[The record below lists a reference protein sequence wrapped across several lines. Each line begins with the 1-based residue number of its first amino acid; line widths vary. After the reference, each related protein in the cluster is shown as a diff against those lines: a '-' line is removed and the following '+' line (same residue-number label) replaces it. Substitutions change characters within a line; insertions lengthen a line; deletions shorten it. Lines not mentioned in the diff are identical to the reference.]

1 MHRHLFRTD
10 ALCLYRLSELAYFVF
25 TGFFVIMSL
34 LSFRAVSLSF
44 GGPFLLNQADFS
56 LERGERVC
64 ILGRN
69 GEGKSSL
76 LKLLTGENIAD
87 SGEISRQ
94 QGLVI
99 ASLSQEVPHSLTGD
113 VFDIVADGFG
123 AAAGLL
129 QKYHHLSHAC
139 ELGDMD
145 ACMELGN
152 IQSDM
157 DAQNSWS
164 LQHKVEQILS
174 RMELDGNA
182 TLESLSGGRK
192 RRVMLARALVQEP
205 DILLLD
211 EPTNHLDV
219 ASIQWLE
226 NFLASYNGTVIFISH
241 DRAFIDRVATRVVEL
256 DRGILRSFVGS
267 YSQYLIEKPQ
277 LLEAEAKQNA
287 VFDKKLAEEEVW
299 IRQGIKARRTRNEGR
314 VRALIELR
322 KERSDRRERVG
333 NAQVTIQEAEK
344 SGKLVFDIKNINVT
358 AGDKVLVK
366 NFSAMVMRGD
376 KIGLLGEN
384 GIGKTSLIRVILGE
398 NPASQGVV
406 HVGTKLE
413 VAYFDQLRNQLD
425 DEKTVIE
432 NIAHGSDF
440 IEINGERKHALS
452 YLQDFLFSP
461 QRARTPVK
469 ALSGGERNRVLL
481 ARLFSRPSNVLVM
494 DEPTNDLDIETLEL
508 LEERLMAYQGTVLL
522 ISHDRAFL
530 DNVVTDTWAFM
541 GNSVV
546 EEFVGGYQDW
556 LRQTSN
562 RNIKVSNDT
571 SPALTQPLQNKEKS
585 TNTKRKL
592 SYNEQRELEALPKKI
607 ATLEQEQQQLQHQLN
622 DVNFYAQ
629 HPDNAVLASQRLGQI
644 EEELL
649 TLLERWTLLDA

>member
-1 MHRHLFRTD
+1 
-10 ALCLYRLSELAYFVF
+10 
-25 TGFFVIMSL
+25 MSL

-44 GGPFLLNQADFS
+44 GGPLLLNQADFS

-76 LKLLTGENIAD
+76 LKLLTGENLAD

-99 ASLSQEVPHSLTGD
+99 AALSQEVPHGLTGD
-113 VFDIVADGFG
+113 VFDIVADGLG
-123 AAAGLL
+123 QAAGLL

-139 ELGDMD
+139 ELGDME
-145 ACMELGN
+145 ACTELGN
-152 IQSDM
+152 IQHDM
-157 DAQNSWS
+157 DAQDSWS

-182 TLESLSGGRK
+182 ALDSLSGGRK

-219 ASIQWLE
+219 ESIQWLE
-226 NFLASYNGTVIFISH
+226 TFLASYNGTAIFISH

-256 DRGILRSFVGS
+256 DRGILRSFAGS

-322 KERSDRRERVG
+322 KERGERRERVG
-333 NAQVTIQEAEK
+333 TAQVSIQEAQK
-344 SGKLVFDIKNINVT
+344 SGKLVFDIRNICVC
-358 AGDKVLVK
+358 AGNKTLV
-366 NFSAMVMRGD
+366 NDFSAIVMRGD

-384 GIGKTSLIRVILGE
+384 GVGKTSLIRVILGE
-398 NPASQGVV
+398 DTPTQGSVQF
-406 HVGTKLE
+406 GTKLE
-413 VAYFDQLRNQLD
+413 IAYFDQLRNQLD
-425 DEKTVIE
+425 EEKTVLE

-440 IEINGERKHALS
+440 LDINGERKHALS

-481 ARLFSRPSNVLVM
+481 ARLFSKPSNVLVM

-508 LEERLMAYQGTVLL
+508 LEERLMTYQGTVLL

-530 DNVVTDTWAFM
+530 DNVVTSTWAFM
-541 GNSVV
+541 GNAKV
-546 EEFVGGYQDW
+546 EEFIGGYQDW
-556 LRQTSN
+556 LRQTST
-562 RNIKVSNDT
+562 RHAKVSSANT
-571 SPALTQPLQNKEKS
+571 ESRANPAQNKEKA
-585 TNTKRKL
+585 TNVKRKL
-592 SYNEQRELEALPKKI
+592 SYNEQRELDALPTKVS
-607 ATLEQEQQQLQHQLN
+607 ALEQEQQQLQDKLN

-629 HPDNAVLASQRLGQI
+629 QPNEAILASQRLGQI
-644 EEELL
+644 EEQLL
-649 TLLERWTLLDA
+649 TLLERWTELES